1 MRAPSVSPALRGG
14 LILILC
20 GVLLALLL
28 AKSFGKFDTVVPGSV
43 VLDTAGGALE
53 TGAEIKLEGVVV
65 GEVSQIRPADDGV
78 RLDLEFEP
86 EQAKKVPANSTV
98 RVLPVSIFGA
108 AYVEL
113 LRPKSSTGV
122 LTDDVVLK
130 QDESA
135 TTVELGD
142 LLEETQELVD
152 ALGPAELATMLET
165 FAST

>member
-53 TGAEIKLEGVVV
+53 TGAEIKLAGVVV

-86 EQAKKVPANSTV
+86 EQAKTVPSPEARPRWKG
-98 RVLPVSIFGA
+98 RVSPLNI
-108 AYVEL
+108 
-113 LRPKSSTGV
+113 R
-122 LTDDVVLK
+122 
-130 QDESA
+130 
-135 TTVELGD
+135 
-142 LLEETQELVD
+142 
-152 ALGPAELATMLET
+152 
-165 FAST
+165 